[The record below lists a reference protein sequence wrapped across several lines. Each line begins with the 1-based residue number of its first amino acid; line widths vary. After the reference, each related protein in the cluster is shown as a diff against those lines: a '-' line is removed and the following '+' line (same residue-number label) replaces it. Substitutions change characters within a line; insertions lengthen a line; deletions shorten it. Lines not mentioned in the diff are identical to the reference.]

1 VALRLTFFSLTALA
15 FATCCVGGGKREK
28 RERERERESRE
39 RDMGEMIHFSER

>member
-28 RERERERESRE
+28 RERERERERAE
-39 RDMGEMIHFSER
+39 KEIWGK

>member
-28 RERERERESRE
+28 RERERERERE
-39 RDMGEMIHFSER
+39 RAEKEIWGK